1 MEEIPKTH
9 PRYLSLIIR
18 QKISQ
23 AMKDGLVHETG
34 LIAHGR
40 GEAFDYLLEEK
51 TNDFALEAEKIAS
64 AALILAENPI
74 ISINGNVAA
83 LVAEDC
89 INLSESIPANLE
101 VNLFH
106 RSKKRVDKIV
116 NLLKNNGAKKVYG
129 QKADAKIPSLEH
141 NRGLCDKEGIYSADV
156 ILVPLEDGDRCQAL
170 RKMNKIV
177 IAIDLNPLSR
187 TSLNAN
193 ITIVDNV
200 IRAIPEMSKWIDILK
215 NKDKGELKVL
225 VESWNNKDNLQK
237 TISLISKRLNLLY

>member
-106 RSKKRVDKIV
+106 RSKKRVDKII

-129 QKADAKIPSLEH
+129 QKADAKIVYPPYTKYNLASLSH
-141 NRGLCDKEGIYSADV
+141 SFAISSA
-156 ILVPLEDGDRCQAL
+156 
-170 RKMNKIV
+170 
-177 IAIDLNPLSR
+177 
-187 TSLNAN
+187 
-193 ITIVDNV
+193 
-200 IRAIPEMSKWIDILK
+200 
-215 NKDKGELKVL
+215 
-225 VESWNNKDNLQK
+225 
-237 TISLISKRLNLLY
+237 ISLPSSAVIFGNSVELFMLYLRASESKQP